1 MDKIISLEET
11 IYELCSKYPDIKDIL
26 KGLGF
31 EDITNPLMMNTAGRV
46 MTLLKGIETKKFDMN
61 AVKEELRKYGFK
73 IIE

>member
-1 MDKIISLEET
+1 MDKIIILEET
-11 IYELCSKYPDIKDIL
+11 IYELCSKYPEIKDIL

-46 MTLLKGIETKKFDMN
+46 MTLLKGIETKKVDMN